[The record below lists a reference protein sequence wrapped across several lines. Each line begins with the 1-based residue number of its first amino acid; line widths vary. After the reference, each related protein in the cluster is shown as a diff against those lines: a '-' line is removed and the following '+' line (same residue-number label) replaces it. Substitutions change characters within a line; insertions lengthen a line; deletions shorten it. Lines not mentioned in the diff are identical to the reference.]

1 MCRKW
6 KKEEKEML
14 RQELGNGKQLP
25 DISIPGRKHEGIWRQ
40 AKKLKLIAPS
50 RNPSLTEEQKI
61 KLRELRQQGFS
72 AQQIADFDMLGKPK
86 RTACAIQKA
95 CTRLELAGKNRSDAA
110 KKRKMW
116 LNGEKE
122 GFCEFLLLHSAVL
135 ATEEIAEIF
144 GVKKSTVNNWKKQL
158 GVKLCLSATLA
169 LPCIRRKF
177 REVYRQKSE
186 KMLADFEKHILEKEK
201 ELEVLAQKMRKKKWI
216 AALGEKRC
224 ANCGHS
230 WPKCQK
236 FFFHATVRKKGLTC
250 WYFRGLCKICIAKQ
264 RHENNMLKHQKKHH
278 R

>member
-1 MCRKW
+1 M
-6 KKEEKEML
+6 
-14 RQELGNGKQLP
+14 
-25 DISIPGRKHEGIWRQ
+25 
-40 AKKLKLIAPS
+40 KLIAPL
-50 RNPSLTEEQKI
+50 RNPSLTDEQKI
-61 KLRELRQQGFS
+61 KLREFRQQGFLPC
-72 AQQIADFDMLGKPK
+72 QIADFDMLGESK
-86 RTACAIQKA
+86 RTVNAIQKA
-95 CTRLELAGKNRSDAA
+95 CTRLELAGKNRSLAA
-110 KKRKMW
+110 KRRKMW

-144 GVKKSTVNNWKKQL
+144 GVKKSTVNNWERQL

-177 REVYRQKSE
+177 REVYRRKSQ
-186 KMLADFEKHILEKEK
+186 KMLADFEEHILEKQK

-236 FFFHATVRKKGLTC
+236 FFFHATVKKKGLTC
-250 WYFRGLCKICIAKQ
+250 WYFCCLCKICFAKQ
-264 RHENNMLKHQKKHH
+264 RHEKNVLRHQRKYH
-278 R
+278 